1 MIQYAPESPN
11 RAETGERD
19 SIRMITP
26 YDWQLPIIRQQT
38 EQLRKGRVFVC
49 SATTG
54 AGKTVMALQ
63 TIKELGLPAFI
74 VCPKVARTQWQ
85 RTAEAMKVPEKLILD
100 ITNPEQISKPRA
112 GKWYSRD
119 DGWKGIP
126 SNALLVWDEIHRV
139 SGPKSQATTAIAR
152 FGNKAHPGTKLLAMT
167 ATLGETPEKMR
178 ALGWWFG
185 WHRFLDGPWYDWLRA
200 HGCEHVDIGWGR
212 NKRRIFRF
220 TTNRARAA
228 SIMRGIRQDMGDRF
242 VSIGPGEIPGFPDE
256 TKEVM
261 LIDLDKHDHDELVRA
276 YEEMP
281 PKMQN
286 MPEDDMVKMLRLRQ
300 RTEWCKATC
309 VADMAKDIVEDGA
322 SCFIALNFTEARLRL
337 QKRLEELKIPYASIY
352 GGQRDD
358 ERQHGI
364 DEFQANRIH
373 VMVGMAEACGVALS
387 LHDERHERPRVSL
400 ISPGWSAS
408 TFVQTLGRVRR
419 VGGTAVTQKIL
430 LCANSVEERVAKA
443 VERKLANLSA
453 LCDGDLSRA

>member
-1 MIQYAPESPN
+1 
-11 RAETGERD
+11 
-19 SIRMITP
+19 MITP
-26 YDWQLPIIRQQT
+26 YDWQLPIVRQQT

-49 SATTG
+49 SATMG

-63 TIKELGLPAFI
+63 TVKELKLPTLV
-74 VCPKVARTQWQ
+74 VCPKVARTQWR
-85 RTAEAMKVPEKLILD
+85 RTAEAMKVPEGLILD

-112 GKWYSRD
+112 GKWYSRA
-119 DGWKGIP
+119 DGWIGIP

-152 FGNKAHPGTKLLAMT
+152 FGNKAHPDTKLLAMT

-337 QKRLEELKIPYASIY
+337 QKRLEELKVPYASIY

-443 VERKLANLSA
+443 VERKMSNLSA
-453 LCDGDLSRA
+453 LTDKDLMRK